1 MNEYELRLGIIWIEE
16 RNTRASTPE
25 DVSENKGSSL
35 SILKDLKEL
44 LG

>member
-1 MNEYELRLGIIWIEE
+1 MRSFNKSIEE
-16 RNTRASTPE
+16 RNTIASTPE
-25 DVSENKGSSL
+25 DVNENKGSSL